1 MNLNRYDESSAD
13 SMIRFA
19 KKPCVSP
26 LVKSW
31 MLLECSVQWLLQAL
45 VFLVHFRKRVVYRAC
60 QCNCQK
66 IFGFLLIFLVS
77 FVCFF
82 GQAIVSHKVLSKY
95 NLVRGF
101 ETYQNVL
108 ILIVEFDPG
117 SERTLEVCLIH
128 ASLGFLYTKVLGGR
142 VSIKYILPFFK
153 NQIFV
158 LRFQIRVVL
167 VNDIQLD

>member
-1 MNLNRYDESSAD
+1 M
-13 SMIRFA
+13 
-19 KKPCVSP
+19 CV
-26 LVKSW
+26 
-31 MLLECSVQWLLQAL
+31 
-45 VFLVHFRKRVVYRAC
+45 
-60 QCNCQK
+60 
-66 IFGFLLIFLVS
+66 
-77 FVCFF
+77 F

-142 VSIKYILPFFK
+142 VSIKYILPFLK
-153 NQIFV
+153 
-158 LRFQIRVVL
+158 IRYL
-167 VNDIQLD
+167 YLGFR